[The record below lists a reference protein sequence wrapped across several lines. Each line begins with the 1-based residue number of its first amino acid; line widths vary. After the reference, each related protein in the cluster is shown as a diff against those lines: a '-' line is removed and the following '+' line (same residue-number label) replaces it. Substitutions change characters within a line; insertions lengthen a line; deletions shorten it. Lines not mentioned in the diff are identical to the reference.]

1 MARGC
6 RLALPPL
13 SRLLAAPRL
22 CPATP
27 RGAGR
32 GRLNH
37 GPESRP
43 LDWRGTAAVP
53 LDVAR
58 RPSTRAHVDSWVDPP
73 ATAPS
78 ARRRAADTRAC
89 GLGGKGR
96 GGGGGGKCA
105 IRRRGDYSC
114 RPPAGGRPRMLPRPE
129 PAEAPVGVPV
139 LSRGVPACRPLP
151 AAQGG
156 QESPAVPLPMRRM
169 IRAPNPDG
177 RVRLCIPRRA

>member
-6 RLALPPL
+6 RLAPAAAVQP
-13 SRLLAAPRL
+13 SRRAAPLPR
-22 CPATP
+22 AP
-27 RGAGR
+27 RGGR
-32 GRLNH
+32 PR
-37 GPESRP
+37 PAEPWSESRP

-78 ARRRAADTRAC
+78 ARRRAVDTRAC
-89 GLGGKGR
+89 GLGR
-96 GGGGGGKCA
+96 GGREG
-105 IRRRGDYSC
+105 RRGKIRDSAAG
-114 RPPAGGRPRMLPRPE
+114 RLFLPPACRRGAPHAARPE

-156 QESPAVPLPMRRM
+156 QEAPAVPLPMRRM

-177 RVRLCIPRRA
+177 RVRLCIPSRA